1 MAIRPL
7 TWVMPEVLRV
17 DPENPDEEIIA
28 KAAAM
33 LTRGD
38 LVAFPTETVYG
49 LGADALN
56 PEAVAKIFAAKGR
69 PAWNPVIAHVADA
82 ESARA
87 LCTAWPES
95 AERLAQAFW
104 PGPLT
109 IVLPKRTIVP
119 DIATAGHNAVAVRV
133 PAHPVALALL
143 RAAGRPI
150 AAPSANRF
158 TRVSPTT
165 AAHVVESLGDRV
177 PLVIDGGP
185 CDVGIE
191 STVIDLAA
199 ATPTVLRPGAITRE
213 QLEAVL
219 QHPVAEVVHR
229 VRSDDGSAEGQRAP
243 GMADRHYSPRADV
256 WLFDPEQR
264 EEIVAALASIQGA
277 DVSSVVVAL
286 LLNATVPLAPNDHV
300 VHMPNE
306 PRGYAR
312 ELYAALHAA
321 DARGATVVVVERP
334 PDTPSWRAIRDRLAR
349 AAR

>member
-1 MAIRPL
+1 
-7 TWVMPEVLRV
+7 MPRVLRV
-17 DPENPDEEIIA
+17 DSEHPDEGIIA
-28 KAAAM
+28 DAAAM
-33 LTRGD
+33 IRAGE

-49 LGADALN
+49 LGADALD

-82 ESARA
+82 EAARA
-87 LCTAWPES
+87 LSTQWPAG
-95 AERLAQAFW
+95 AERLATAFW

-119 DIATAGHNAVAVRV
+119 DIATAGHSAVAVRV
-133 PAHPVALALL
+133 PSHPVALALL

-177 PLVIDGGP
+177 SLVIDGGP

-219 QHPVAEVVHR
+219 QHPVAEVAHR
-229 VRSDDGSAEGQRAP
+229 VRADDASAEGQRAP
-243 GMADRHYSPRADV
+243 GMADRHYSPAADV
-256 WLFDPEQR
+256 WLFDPAQR
-264 EEIVAALASIQGA
+264 EEVAAALTKLLATDA
-277 DVSSVVVAL
+277 SSVVVVMRL
-286 LLNATVPLAPNDHV
+286 QCDVPVGPSGRV
-300 VHMPNE
+300 IQMPSD
-306 PRGYAR
+306 PRAYAR
-312 ELYAALHAA
+312 EVYAALHAA
-321 DARGATVVVVERP
+321 DALGATIVAVERP
-334 PDTPSWRAIRDRLAR
+334 PDTEAWRAIRDRLAR

>member
-1 MAIRPL
+1 
-7 TWVMPEVLRV
+7 MPEVLRV
-17 DPENPDEEIIA
+17 DSENPDEKIIA
-28 KAAAM
+28 HAASM
-33 LTRGD
+33 ITRGE

-49 LGADALN
+49 LGADALDA
-56 PEAVAKIFAAKGR
+56 EAVAKIFAAKGR

-82 ESARA
+82 EAARA
-87 LCTAWPES
+87 LCTHWPES
-95 AERLAQAFW
+95 AERLAEAFW
-104 PGPLT
+104 PGPLS

-177 PLVIDGGP
+177 SLVIDGGP

-191 STVIDLAA
+191 STVVDLASP
-199 ATPTVLRPGAITRE
+199 TPTVLRPGAITRE

-219 QHPVAEVVHR
+219 QHQVAELVHR
-229 VRSDDGSAEGQRAP
+229 VRSHDESVEGQRAP

-256 WLFDPEQR
+256 WLFDPSQR
-264 EEIVAALASIQGA
+264 EEIVAALASLQA
-277 DVSSVVVAL
+277 TDASSVVVAL
-286 LLNATVPLAPNDHV
+286 LLNDTMRVGATGHV
-300 VHMPNE
+300 VRMPNE

-321 DARGATVVVVERP
+321 DARGATIVAVERP
-334 PDTPSWRAIRDRLAR
+334 PDTAPWRAIRDRLAR

>member
-1 MAIRPL
+1 MAQ
-7 TWVMPEVLRV
+7 VLRV
-17 DPENPDEEIIA
+17 DPENPDEGIISHAAEI
-28 KAAAM
+28 
-33 LTRGD
+33 LSRGD

-56 PEAVAKIFAAKGR
+56 PEAVARIFSAKGR

-82 ESARA
+82 DGARA
-87 LCTAWPES
+87 LCTDWPATAS
-95 AERLAQAFW
+95 RLADIFW

-109 IVLPKRTIVP
+109 LVLPKRTIVP
-119 DIATAGHNAVAVRV
+119 DIATAGHNSVAVRV

-191 STVIDLAA
+191 STVIDLAS

-213 QLEAVL
+213 QLEEAL
-219 QHPVAEVVHR
+219 QHRVAEVVHR
-229 VRSDDGSAEGQRAP
+229 VRSDGDSVEGQRAP
-243 GMADRHYSPRADV
+243 GMADRHYSPGADV
-256 WLFDPEQR
+256 WLFDPAQR
-264 EEIVAALASIQGA
+264 DEIVGALGVLQASNA
-277 DVSSVVVAL
+277 SSVVVAL
-286 LLNATVPLAPNDHV
+286 LLHTSVPTGPSGHV
-300 VHMPNE
+300 IRMPDD

-312 ELYAALHAA
+312 ELYAALHES
-321 DARGATVVVVERP
+321 DALRASVVVVERP
-334 PDTPSWRAIRDRLAR
+334 PDTPAWRAIRDRLAR

>member
-1 MAIRPL
+1 
-7 TWVMPEVLRV
+7 MPEVLRV
-17 DPENPDEEIIA
+17 DPVNPDEEIIA
-28 KAAAM
+28 RAAAM
-33 LTRGD
+33 LMRGE

-49 LGADALN
+49 LGADALDA
-56 PEAVAKIFAAKGR
+56 EAVAKIFAAKGR
-69 PAWNPVIAHVADA
+69 PAWNPVIAHVADREA
-82 ESARA
+82 ARA
-87 LCTAWPES
+87 LCTQWPTA
-95 AERLAQAFW
+95 AERLTEAFW

-109 IVLPKRTIVP
+109 IVLPKRPVVP
-119 DIATAGHNAVAVRV
+119 DIATAGHSSVAVRV

-143 RAAGRPI
+143 RAVGRPI

-191 STVIDLAA
+191 STVIDLAS
-199 ATPTVLRPGAITRE
+199 ATPTVLRPGSITRE

-219 QHPVAEVVHR
+219 QHQVAEVVHR
-229 VRSDDGSAEGQRAP
+229 VRSDDDSAEGQRAP

-256 WLFDPEQR
+256 WLFDEVQR
-264 EEIVAALASIQGA
+264 EEIVSAVAATKAA
-277 DVSSVVVAL
+277 AASSVVVAL
-286 LLNATVPLAPNDHV
+286 LLNASVPLGPNDHGV
-300 VHMPNE
+300 RMPNE

-312 ELYAALHAA
+312 ELYASLHDA
-321 DARGATVVVVERP
+321 DARGATLVVIERP
-334 PDTPSWRAIRDRLAR
+334 PDTASWRAIRDRLAR